1 MCLVG
6 VAWRGHPDFPL
17 IVVGNRD
24 ELHER
29 PSAPAG
35 WWTDCDGVY
44 GGRDLLAGGSWLAI
58 HRSGRLAVVT
68 NYPHAGGTLKP
79 ETSRGHLVG
88 DFVRGTDRSDAYLEA
103 VVARG
108 HRYAGFCLILAS
120 ADGVRAMTSPA
131 RRAAAHWPL
140 VPGTFTV
147 SNSPLDQPWPKAQ
160 FLDAALQNVLLDGD
174 ITTETF
180 FDLLAYRGPTG
191 AESSGPELA
200 RTPFVTGAE
209 YGTRASTVVIVNRAG
224 QCDFAERRFDINGEV
239 AGESRVSFEI
249 DRYIDP
255 GPG

>member
-6 VAWRGHPDFPL
+6 VAWQGHADFPL

-29 PSAPAG
+29 PAAPAG
-35 WWTDCDGVY
+35 WWTDCEGVY

-58 HRSGRLAVVT
+58 NRSGRLAVVT
-68 NYPHAGGTLKP
+68 NYPHAGGTPKP
-79 ETSRGHLVG
+79 AASRGHLVG
-88 DFVRGTDRSDAYLEA
+88 DFVRGTDHSTVYLQA
-103 VVARG
+103 VAARA

-120 ADGVRAMTSPA
+120 ADGVLAMTSAA
-131 RRAAAHWPL
+131 RGAAAQWPL

-160 FLDAALQNVLLDGD
+160 FLDAALQNTLLDGD
-174 ITTETF
+174 ITTEAF
-180 FDLLAYRGPTG
+180 FDLLAHRGPTG
-191 AESSGPELA
+191 AASSGPELA

-209 YGTRASTVVIVNRAG
+209 YGTRASTVVLVNRAG
-224 QCDFAERRFDINGEV
+224 QCDFAERRFDSQGEL

-249 DRYIDP
+249 DRAIDS